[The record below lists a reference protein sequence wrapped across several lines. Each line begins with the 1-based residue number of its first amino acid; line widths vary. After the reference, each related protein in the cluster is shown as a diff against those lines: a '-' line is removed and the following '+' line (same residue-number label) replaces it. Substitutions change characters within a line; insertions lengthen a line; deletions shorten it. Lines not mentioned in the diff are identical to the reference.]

1 MRALLLKDWYM
12 ARKYCDSYLFIV
24 LVFLVLSFV
33 SDNVVFYTYPCMM
46 TGLLPY
52 TLYSYDE
59 REKFTSYC
67 AAMPVSKRQYVSGKY
82 VFGLIASAA
91 AALLTLI
98 CIIIKGKTSELMP
111 MLGAAAIAALISQAA
126 MLPFG
131 FKFGVEKG
139 RILFIAVVAVLFAAF
154 YIVMGSGDS
163 APTLSGEALGYIS
176 LAVSALLFAASWL
189 LSQRIYENK
198 EF

>member
-1 MRALLLKDWYM
+1 MSALLLKDWYM
-12 ARKYCDSYLFIV
+12 ARKYCGSYLFVV
-24 LVFLVLSFV
+24 LVFLALSFV
-33 SDNVVFYTYPCMM
+33 SDNVIFYTYPCMM

-59 REKFTSYC
+59 REKFTSFC
-67 AAMPVSKRQYVSGKY
+67 ALMPISKRQYVSEKY

-91 AALLTLI
+91 AALLTLA

-154 YIVMGSGDS
+154 YIVIEQGGSVMPVSLESIG
-163 APTLSGEALGYIS
+163 LIALAAS
-176 LAVSALLFAASWL
+176 VLLFAASWL
-189 LSQRIYENK
+189 LSQRIYQNK
-198 EF
+198 EL